1 MRGNQA
7 CPQRV
12 PRVGRVVRDNGRM
25 PLEKPVAV
33 TAATPDL
40 VSAPEAVLDVVC
52 LCAAWCGT
60 CREYEPTFEALR
72 RAMPGHRYR
81 WIDIEDE
88 ADAIGDIDV
97 ETFPTLML
105 AHAGRLL
112 FAGPVLPR
120 LGDAQRLLQVQCE
133 AAAAG
138 GALVAATSGL
148 PADQFDAF
156 SALARQVAE
165 G

>member
-1 MRGNQA
+1 MSCA
-7 CPQRV
+7 TIE
-12 PRVGRVVRDNGRM
+12 RM
-25 PLEKPVAV
+25 PLEKPA
-33 TAATPDL
+33 TATD
-40 VSAPEAVLDVVC
+40 VVLDVVC

-60 CREYEPTFEALR
+60 CREYESTFEALQQ
-72 RAMPGHRYR
+72 AMPGHRYR

-120 LGDAQRLLQVQCE
+120 LGDAQRLLAVQRE
-133 AAAAG
+133 VAAAG
-138 GALVAATSGL
+138 GALAPATSGL
-148 PADQFDAF
+148 PADQFEAF
-156 SALARQVAE
+156 AALALQVAR

>member
-1 MRGNQA
+1 MA
-7 CPQRV
+7 A
-12 PRVGRVVRDNGRM
+12 M
-25 PLEKPVAV
+25 SLEKPVAPV
-33 TAATPDL
+33 VVPAVA
-40 VSAPEAVLDVVC
+40 SASEPALDVVC

-60 CREYEPTFEALR
+60 CREYEAIFDALR
-72 RAMPGHRYR
+72 LANPGHRYR

-120 LGDAQRLLQVQCE
+120 LGDAQRLLAVQCE
-133 AAAAG
+133 VASAG
-138 GALVAATSGL
+138 GTLAMATSGL
-148 PADQFDAF
+148 PADQFEAF
-156 SALARQVAE
+156 AALARQIELTAR
-165 G
+165 

>member
-1 MRGNQA
+1 MSH
-7 CPQRV
+7 
-12 PRVGRVVRDNGRM
+12 
-25 PLEKPVAV
+25 EKPVAV
-33 TAATPDL
+33 RAPTP
-40 VSAPEAVLDVVC
+40 APDIVLDVVC

-60 CREYEPTFEALR
+60 CREYEATFEALQQ
-72 RAMPGHRYR
+72 ANPGHRYR

-120 LGDAQRLLQVQCE
+120 LGDAQRLLAVQCE
-133 AAAAG
+133 VAQAG
-138 GALVAATSGL
+138 GGLNPATSGL
-148 PADQFDAF
+148 PTDQFEAF
-156 SALARQVAE
+156 AALARQVESERA
-165 G
+165 